1 MRNCKECGVNIDS
14 RPRLALYCEA
24 HARGA
29 SKPKISRQKAI
40 NAMCRE
46 CIVDPQ
52 PGNGTWRQQTEAC
65 TATECPLFEFRPK
78 SAA

>member
-1 MRNCKECGVNIDS
+1 MRNCKECGVNIDA
-14 RPRLALYCEA
+14 RPPMALYCEA
-24 HARGA
+24 HA
-29 SKPKISRQKAI
+29 PKRKAPGKSMRSAI

-46 CIVDPQ
+46 CIVDPH